1 VRVACFDSTQLRQDS
16 FCQGAAFRQGAIHLP
31 IPSNQPFSKGH
42 EPIIGPHPLMPVAL
56 FGLSYKTAPL
66 DLREAVSF
74 DPDSLLRSLPGLTC
88 EPSVREAVVVS
99 TCHRTEIYTELT
111 DVVAAKEHA
120 MSWLADQRGIPRR
133 AFGQHVYHRF
143 ERDAV
148 AHLFRVAAGLDSMVV
163 GEDQILGQV
172 RESFKIAGQAGTVR
186 TRLDATFRRAI
197 RTGKRAR
204 TETKINRHSASI
216 GTVAA
221 DLARQALGSLE
232 GRHIL
237 VIGAGEMSELATRH
251 LIRHGASELVV
262 ANRSQRRREKLAELP
277 GVSAMPLQDVPRL
290 LSEADIVITSTGA
303 STHIVTRDMLAG
315 REAPLVIIDL
325 GVPRDVEPAAG
336 DIPNVRLYN
345 VDQLDEV
352 LAGRQHNPAEEIE
365 HVERI
370 VDEELT
376 DWDRWHATLGV
387 VPTITAITD
396 QADDVRDRETARA
409 LARLGH
415 LSDRDRK
422 EVAALAHAITRKLL
436 HRPIGRLKESSLPDG
451 YLEMARDLFGVE
463 DK

>member
-1 VRVACFDSTQLRQDS
+1 
-16 FCQGAAFRQGAIHLP
+16 
-31 IPSNQPFSKGH
+31 
-42 EPIIGPHPLMPVAL
+42 MPVAL

-74 DPDSLLRSLPGLTC
+74 DSDSLLRSLPGLTC

-143 ERDAV
+143 EREAV
-148 AHLFRVAAGLDSMVV
+148 AHLFRVAAGLDSMVL

-186 TRLDATFRRAI
+186 ARLDSTFRRAI
-197 RTGKRAR
+197 RVGKRAR
-204 TETKINRHSASI
+204 TETAINRHSASM

-232 GRHIL
+232 GRRIL

-262 ANRSQRRREKLAELP
+262 ANRSPRRGQKLAELP
-277 GVSAMPLQDVPRL
+277 GVSAVPLQDVPRL
-290 LSEADIVITSTGA
+290 LAEADIAITSTGA
-303 STHIVTRDMLAG
+303 NQHLVTRDMLVG
-315 REAPLVIIDL
+315 RQTPLVIIDL
-325 GVPRDVEPAAG
+325 GVPRDVEPAVG
-336 DIPNVRLYN
+336 DLSSVRLYN

-352 LAGRQHNPAEEIE
+352 LAGRQHNPADEIAR
-365 HVERI
+365 VESI
-370 VDEELT
+370 VEQELA

-387 VPTITAITD
+387 VPTIAAISD
-396 QADDVRDRETARA
+396 QADEMRDRETARA
-409 LARLGH
+409 FARLSH
-415 LSDRDRK
+415 LSERDRQ
-422 EVAALAHAITRKLL
+422 EVAALAQAITRKLL
-436 HRPIGRLKESSLPDG
+436 HHPIDRLKNGSLPEG
-451 YLEMARDLFGVE
+451 YLEMARDLFGIE
-463 DK
+463 E